1 MTKVLSLRACI
12 HSLRD
17 MTRIFATRCVA
28 HYSYDYRNARRK
40 RNRLSFCRMFLR
52 GRRHSRFLHE
62 KRAGGTWTEIVLFL
76 RRARS
81 LCRWSFTGPP
91 LLVRA
96 ARSSEQ
102 RRRRGWRRVGG
113 GVFHVT
119 AALVYHVTRWWD
131 GGLRQRPLQS
141 SNKRSELYALSLCMT
156 RRASI
161 RRGVSRLWKPMKS
174 ELSRL
179 NDRIIPIA
187 LKGYLGVCVWK
198 TRFLRQDIII
208 FYSYFFE
215 THICNFYRP
224 DFVRD
229 LHEIS

>member
-1 MTKVLSLRACI
+1 MIKVLSLRACI
-12 HSLRD
+12 RSLRD
-17 MTRIFATRCVA
+17 MTRTFATRCVA

-40 RNRLSFCRMFLR
+40 RNRLSFCRMFFR

-62 KRAGGTWTEIVLFL
+62 KRAGETWAEIVLFL
-76 RRARS
+76 WRARS

-96 ARSSEQ
+96 ARSSE
-102 RRRRGWRRVGG
+102 RRRRRRRAGG

-131 GGLRQRPLQS
+131 GERPLQS

-187 LKGYLGVCVWK
+187 LKGYLRVCVEK
-198 TRFLRQDIII
+198 
-208 FYSYFFE
+208 
-215 THICNFYRP
+215 
-224 DFVRD
+224 RD
-229 LHEIS
+229 CSGKI